1 MSEGEGEIGLLPV
14 NVLTGFLGSGKTT
27 LLGRL
32 LASPA
37 FAQTAVLINEFGEIG
52 LDHHLIEQIDEG
64 VLLLQSGCICCT
76 IRSDL
81 RDAIRDL
88 HSRRAR
94 GQIPPFRR
102 LAIET
107 TGLADPV
114 PIVST
119 LLSEPVIRNHFRLGN
134 IICTVDAVNGAGQLD
149 RQRESVKQAAI
160 ADRLIITKVDLAERG
175 AIAAL
180 RARLKRLNPSAVLSE
195 TDNETVNAEL
205 LLAQDLHDPATRA
218 AEVARWLA
226 TDAAAASGGHD
237 HDHAHAHDHDH
248 VHDHNHDHG
257 HHHDHRVDV
266 NRHDADI
273 SAFAFT
279 FDRPLDWTAFG
290 IWLSMLLQAHG
301 EDVLRVKGLL
311 NVVDVPTPVVLHAV
325 QHLIHPPVHLPRWPD
340 ADRQSRLVFIARGLS
355 RATVERSLGAFNR
368 LGDLLHERV

>member
-1 MSEGEGEIGLLPV
+1 MGDGERETRLLPV

-27 LLGRL
+27 LLSRL
-32 LASPA
+32 LSSPA

-52 LDHHLIEQIDEG
+52 LDHHLIEQVDEG

-81 RDAIRDL
+81 RDAMRDL

-94 GQIPPFRR
+94 GQIPPFKR
-102 LAIET
+102 LVIET

-119 LLSEPVIRNHFRLGN
+119 LLSEPVIRSHFRLGN

-149 RQRESVKQAAI
+149 RQPESVKQAAI
-160 ADRLIITKVDLAERG
+160 ADRLIVTKVDLAERG

-180 RARLKRLNPSAVLSE
+180 RARLRRLNPTAVLEE
-195 TDNETVNAEL
+195 TDNEAVDAEL
-205 LLAQDLHDPATRA
+205 LLAQDLHDPEARA
-218 AEVARWLA
+218 AEVARWLE
-226 TDAAAASGGHD
+226 TDAAVSPGAD
-237 HDHAHAHDHDH
+237 H
-248 VHDHNHDHG
+248 HDHNHDHNHDHDHDHG
-257 HHHDHRVDV
+257 GPHHHAHPVDV

-273 SAFAFT
+273 SAFALT
-279 FDRPLDWTAFG
+279 FDGPLDWTAFG

-340 ADRQSRLVFIARGLS
+340 ADRRSRLVFITRKLS

-368 LGDLLHERV
+368 LGDLLHESV

>member
-1 MSEGEGEIGLLPV
+1 MSDGDRETGLLPV
-14 NVLTGFLGSGKTT
+14 NILTGFLGSGKTT
-27 LLGRL
+27 LLSRL
-32 LASPA
+32 LSSPA

-52 LDHHLIEQIDEG
+52 LDHHLIEQVDEG

-81 RDAIRDL
+81 RDAMRDL

-94 GQIPPFRR
+94 GQIPPFKR
-102 LAIET
+102 LVIET

-119 LLSEPVIRNHFRLGN
+119 LLSEPVIRSHFRLGN

-149 RQRESVKQAAI
+149 RQPESVKQAAI
-160 ADRLIITKVDLAERG
+160 ADRLIVTKVDLAERG

-180 RARLKRLNPSAVLSE
+180 RARLRRLNPTAVLEE
-195 TDNETVNAEL
+195 TDNEAVDAEL
-205 LLAQDLHDPATRA
+205 LLAQDLHDPEARA
-218 AEVARWLA
+218 AEVARWLEA
-226 TDAAAASGGHD
+226 DAAISSGADHHD
-237 HDHAHAHDHDH
+237 
-248 VHDHNHDHG
+248 HDHNHDHG
-257 HHHDHRVDV
+257 DPHHHAHPVDV

-273 SAFAFT
+273 SAFALT
-279 FDRPLDWTAFG
+279 FDHPLDWTAFG

-340 ADRQSRLVFIARGLS
+340 ADRRSRLVFITRGLS
-355 RATVERSLGAFNR
+355 RATIERSLGAFNR
-368 LGDLLHERV
+368 LGDLLHEAV